1 MFVASLKKTLW
12 RWVRFCLGTFAFDE
26 LAFRFATLGLK
37 NFEDQLSLMMS
48 FLWSLFGIL
57 GSALELPRTD
67 ASKYVLLEMYAAVK
81 STDLTAE
88 PGNVD
93 LFDAAGVMNY
103 LATQVVVET
112 GKAPDRPA
120 RDKGIDTV
128 VKYQIRVR
136 NNMSSSD
143 VNVQSEFSQYVRF
156 EDGAV
161 EKAEDAEMFE
171 RSGDLVGIL
180 SFHPPHGDVRFPMD
194 STFYWF
200 SLSGPCP
207 NEKDGDKQSSNCSKY
222 QKGLVPAKKSQYVA
236 GGLCN
241 RLFTSNIPDGTPGCS
256 YYIENYT
263 KMSLDE
269 IVGVNKEDCGGRKCS
284 NWQDFRLHCS
294 NPNLTFTDLGKKYCK
309 EYDYPGCVTSCE
321 DESCGQGEVGI
332 PFWTGRCNAT
342 RNAQRASLLIE
353 SFGGSIVD
361 AHYPK
366 NPRCDQYGPMCNKPA
381 PDAGV
386 SYCHRDLSGICDA
399 CYVPGT
405 LRSVVPPSQVP
416 CRLDLFLNKKLPQY
430 KELL

>member
-1 MFVASLKKTLW
+1 
-12 RWVRFCLGTFAFDE
+12 
-26 LAFRFATLGLK
+26 
-37 NFEDQLSLMMS
+37 
-48 FLWSLFGIL
+48 
-57 GSALELPRTD
+57 
-67 ASKYVLLEMYAAVK
+67 MYAAVK

-143 VNVQSEFSQYVRF
+143 VNVQSEFAQYVRF

-207 NEKDGDKQSSNCSKY
+207 NEKDGDKQSKH
-222 QKGLVPAKKSQYVA
+222 PA
-236 GGLCN
+236 
-241 RLFTSNIPDGTPGCS
+241 T
-256 YYIENYT
+256 
-263 KMSLDE
+263 
-269 IVGVNKEDCGGRKCS
+269 
-284 NWQDFRLHCS
+284 H
-294 NPNLTFTDLGKKYCK
+294 
-309 EYDYPGCVTSCE
+309 
-321 DESCGQGEVGI
+321 
-332 PFWTGRCNAT
+332 
-342 RNAQRASLLIE
+342 
-353 SFGGSIVD
+353 
-361 AHYPK
+361 
-366 NPRCDQYGPMCNKPA
+366 
-381 PDAGV
+381 
-386 SYCHRDLSGICDA
+386 
-399 CYVPGT
+399 
-405 LRSVVPPSQVP
+405 
-416 CRLDLFLNKKLPQY
+416 
-430 KELL
+430 